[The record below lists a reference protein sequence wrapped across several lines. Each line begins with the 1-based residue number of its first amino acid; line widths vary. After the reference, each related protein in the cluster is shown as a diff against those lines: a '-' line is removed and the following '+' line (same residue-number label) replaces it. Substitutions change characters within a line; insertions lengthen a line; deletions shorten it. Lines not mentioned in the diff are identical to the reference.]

1 MKKVIC
7 TKIFDGILENRIIDS
22 VEIDVKDVYQAKEDN
37 LAITNGKPYCIL
49 VNSGKYTTISK
60 EALELSASPDFKQNT
75 IAKALLIQE
84 LPHRIVGNFYM
95 RFKKPA
101 IKTKIFTDR
110 AKALIWLKG
119 ELKKSSKAVLAD

>member
-7 TKIFDGILENRIIDS
+7 TKIVDGILENRIIES
-22 VEIDVKDVYQAKEDN
+22 VEVDVKDVYQAKEDN
-37 LAITNGKPYCIL
+37 IALTNGKPYCIL
-49 VNSGKYTTISK
+49 VNSGKYTTITK

-110 AKALIWLKG
+110 DKALKWLDD
-119 ELKKSSKAVLAD
+119 ELKKSSKAVPVN